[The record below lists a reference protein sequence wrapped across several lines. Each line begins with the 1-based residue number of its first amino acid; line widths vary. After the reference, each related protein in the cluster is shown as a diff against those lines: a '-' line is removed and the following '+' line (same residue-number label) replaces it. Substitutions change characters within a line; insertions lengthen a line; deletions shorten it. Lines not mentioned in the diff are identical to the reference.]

1 MNMKKKEKEEIKNKS
16 LAELKTLLNRE
27 EEELVKAVM
36 EKRTGKSRDGN
47 AIRKKR
53 DKLALIKTI
62 IREKE
67 LGDETA

>member
-1 MNMKKKEKEEIKNKS
+1 MKKKEKEEIKNKS

-36 EKRTGKSRDGN
+36 EKRIGKSRDGN

-62 IREKE
+62 IRGKE
-67 LGDETA
+67 LENETA

>member
-1 MNMKKKEKEEIKNKS
+1 MKKKEKEEIKNKS
-16 LAELKTLLNRE
+16 SAELKTLLNRE

-67 LGDETA
+67 LENETT

>member
-1 MNMKKKEKEEIKNKS
+1 MKKKEKEEIKNKS

-62 IREKE
+62 IRGKE
-67 LGDETA
+67 LENETA